1 MFVFRFYG
9 QAIRASAILFGD
21 ISPPLQAQ
29 DLYDILES
37 FTLQYEVEEGRSYSS
52 APVAK
57 EPRKVCVSLLRAYLV
72 PSCDIAV
79 FFCTSNHLLFQ
90 LNEGKEIY
98 LLPVV
103 PLKKP

>member
-1 MFVFRFYG
+1 MFLFRFYG
-9 QAIRASAILFGD
+9 RDIRASAILFGD

-57 EPRKVCVSLLRAYLV
+57 EPRKVCVNLLHACLV
-72 PSCDIAV
+72 PSYDVC
-79 FFCTSNHLLFQ
+79 FLYF
-90 LNEGKEIY
+90 
-98 LLPVV
+98 
-103 PLKKP
+103 